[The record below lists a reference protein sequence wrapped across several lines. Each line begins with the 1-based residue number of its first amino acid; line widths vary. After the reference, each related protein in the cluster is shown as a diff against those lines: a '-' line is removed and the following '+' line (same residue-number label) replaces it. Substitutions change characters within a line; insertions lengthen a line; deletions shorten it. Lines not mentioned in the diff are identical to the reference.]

1 MDPQNSLNLLPKST
15 QELLLNP
22 TAKNIGEAI
31 GNVAE
36 LMLSPVNVF
45 TTWTNTHIRKY
56 KQSIIDNINKIP
68 EGDRDLSKFNLAMK
82 AIDDS
87 KFQITDDNLREMF
100 AKLIAASI
108 DKRNNQ
114 GLSPRFSNVLSQFS
128 PEDARFLMQI
138 STSDLH
144 KIPTIIFFSQ
154 WDNPSVG
161 QTEGEHFIAPN
172 YSTGSWFQNEL
183 SLNNHVS
190 LGIINQNDDEYLTA
204 DINKSFYDSSEKSN
218 EFLNWSNSVRFSSR
232 NITPTITKGYIEFTT
247 FGKKLIQIVIQ
258 NYSYTKLKI

>member
-1 MDPQNSLNLLPKST
+1 MDPQNPLNLLPQST
-15 QELLLNP
+15 LELLMNP
-22 TAKNIGEAI
+22 TIKNIGETL
-31 GNVAE
+31 GDVAE
-36 LMLSPVNVF
+36 LVLSPVNIF

-56 KQSIIDNINKIP
+56 KQSITDNINKIP

-82 AIDDS
+82 VIDDS

-144 KIPTIIFFSQ
+144 RIPTIIFFIQ
-154 WDNPSVG
+154 WADHSG
-161 QTEGEHFIAPN
+161 SITEGNHFIAPN
-172 YSTGSWFQNEL
+172 YSTACWFQNEL
-183 SLNNHVS
+183 SLNNLVS
-190 LGIINQNDDEYLTA
+190 LGIINQTDDEYLTS

-218 EFLNWSNSVRFSSR
+218 EFLSWSDSVRSSFR

-258 NYSYTKLKI
+258 N

>member
-1 MDPQNSLNLLPKST
+1 MDPQNPLNLLPKST

-36 LMLSPVNVF
+36 FILSPVNVF
-45 TTWTNTHIRKY
+45 TAWTNTHIRKY

-128 PEDARFLMQI
+128 PEDARFLIQI
-138 STSDLH
+138 SVNDFQ
-144 KIPTIIFFSQ
+144 KIPTIIFFEK
-154 WDNPSVG
+154 WNKPVGG

-172 YSTGSWFQNEL
+172 YSTACWFQNEL
-183 SLNNHVS
+183 SLNNLVS
-190 LGIINQNDDEYLTA
+190 LGIINQRDDQYLTS
-204 DINKSFYDSSEKSN
+204 DINKSFYNSAEKSN
-218 EFLNWSNSVRFSSR
+218 EFLNWSNSTRFSIT
-232 NITPTITKGYIEFTT
+232 NITPTIKRGCIEFTT
-247 FGKKLIQIVIQ
+247 FGKTLTQIVIQ
-258 NYSYTKLKI
+258 N

>member
-1 MDPQNSLNLLPKST
+1 MDPQYPLNFLPKST
-15 QELLLNP
+15 QELLMNP
-22 TAKNIGEAI
+22 TVKNIGETLGALS
-31 GNVAE
+31 E
-36 LMLSPVNVF
+36 LILSPINTF
-45 TTWTNTHIRKY
+45 TTWTNTHIRKFQ
-56 KQSIIDNINKIP
+56 QSITENINKIP
-68 EGDRDLSKFNLAMK
+68 EADRDLAKFNLAMK
-82 AIDDS
+82 AIDDA

-144 KIPTIIFFSQ
+144 KIPTVIFFSQ
-154 WDNPSVG
+154 KKSG
-161 QTEGEHFIAPN
+161 TGHKEGYHFIAPN
-172 YSTGSWFQNEL
+172 YSTASWFQDEL

-190 LGIINQNDDEYLTA
+190 LGIINQNDDEYLA
-204 DINKSFYDSSEKSN
+204 SDINKSFYDSSEKSN
-218 EFLNWSNSVRFSSR
+218 EFLSWSDSVRSSF
-232 NITPTITKGYIEFTT
+232 ITPTITKGYIEFTT

-258 NYSYTKLKI
+258 N